1 MSKTKKLSLTF
12 LVAVAV
18 LALFVATFGITA
30 FASDNSVLGEVR
42 GDVTVSATTAA
53 DKYLVGSVAAGQT
66 AKLTIDGRVDVLG
79 IAPQNIGG
87 TIQIVA
93 FAEGASI
100 ITRQKID
107 NQMFAIKNGD
117 NFVGVIC

>member
-18 LALFVATFGITA
+18 LALFVAMFGITA
-30 FASDNSVLGEVR
+30 FASDNSVLGEVC

-66 AKLTIDGRVDVLG
+66 AKLWSVC
-79 IAPQNIGG
+79 
-87 TIQIVA
+87 
-93 FAEGASI
+93 F
-100 ITRQKID
+100 
-107 NQMFAIKNGD
+107 
-117 NFVGVIC
+117 